1 MEFYQLTY
9 FLAAAQTQNFRK
21 AAELCLVAQ
30 SALSRQIAALEDEL
44 EVALFT
50 RNKKRVALTPAG
62 QEFALY
68 VRNAMEQLQEGQQF
82 ISELRSGQRGTIR
95 IGCIESLAT
104 AFLPALFASF
114 HQQFPHVRLKVCVNH
129 TDELVTSVEQG
140 EVELGLIL
148 DPRLQSELLII
159 KELFRQPLHLLVSA
173 QHPLAQSK
181 VSAVTLEQI
190 VAEPLLLLD
199 ETSRMGQITKR
210 IFAQRGLPIRPLVEI
225 ESVEGL
231 KEMVRQGIGVTLTL
245 PALIRPSQIGSDLML
260 LPITGLEEEFIFA
273 LVYRRVGTISR
284 AAREFIHAITQRTMP
299 EELSD
304 APTINKH
311 AAC

>member
-9 FLAAAQTQNFRK
+9 FLAAAQTQNFRR

-30 SALSRQIAALEDEL
+30 SALSRQIAALENEL
-44 EVALFT
+44 EVELFT
-50 RNKKRVALTPAG
+50 RRKKRVTLTPAG
-62 QEFALY
+62 QEFSLY

-82 ISELRSGQRGTIR
+82 LTELRAGQRGTIL

-104 AFLPALFASF
+104 ALLPSLFASF
-114 HQQFPHVRLKVCVNH
+114 NQRYPHIRLKVRVNH
-129 TDELVTSVEQG
+129 TDELITLVEQG

-148 DPRLQSELLII
+148 DPKQQSELLIV

-173 QHPLAQSK
+173 QHPLVQRK
-181 VSAVTLEQI
+181 IPAVTLEQI
-190 VAEPLLLLD
+190 ITEPLLVLD

-210 IFAQRGLPIRPLVEI
+210 ILAQRGLPIHPLVEI

-245 PALIRPSQIGSDLML
+245 PALIRPYQVGNDLML
-260 LPITGLEEEFIFA
+260 LPISGLTEEFIFA
-273 LVYRRVGTISR
+273 LVYRRIGPISR
-284 AAREFIHAITQRTMP
+284 AAREFISAISQQSMGT
-299 EELSD
+299 L
-304 APTINKH
+304 H
-311 AAC
+311 L

>member
-9 FLAAAQTQNFRK
+9 FLAAAQTQNFRR

-30 SALSRQIAALEDEL
+30 SALSRQIAALENEL
-44 EVALFT
+44 EVELFT
-50 RNKKRVALTPAG
+50 RRKKRVTLTPAG
-62 QEFALY
+62 QEFSLY

-82 ISELRSGQRGTIR
+82 LTELRAGQRGTIL

-104 AFLPALFASF
+104 ALLPSLFASF
-114 HQQFPHVRLKVCVNH
+114 HQSYPHIRLKVRVNH
-129 TDELVTSVEQG
+129 TDELITLVEQG

-148 DPRLQSELLII
+148 DPKQQSELLIV

-173 QHPLAQSK
+173 QHPLVQSK
-181 VSAVTLEQI
+181 IPAVTLEQI
-190 VAEPLLLLD
+190 ITEPLLVLD

-210 IFAQRGLPIRPLVEI
+210 ILAQRGLPIHPLVEI

-245 PALIRPSQIGSDLML
+245 PALIRPYQVGNDLML
-260 LPITGLEEEFIFA
+260 LPISGLTEEFIFA
-273 LVYRRVGTISR
+273 LVYRRIGPISR
-284 AAREFIHAITQRTMP
+284 AAREFISAISQQSMGT
-299 EELSD
+299 L
-304 APTINKH
+304 H
-311 AAC
+311 L

>member
-1 MEFYQLTY
+1 MEFHQLTY

-44 EVALFT
+44 EVALFI
-50 RNKKRVALTPAG
+50 RKNKRVILTTAG

-68 VRNAMEQLQEGQQF
+68 VRNAMEQLQEGQLF
-82 ISELRSGQRGTIR
+82 LTELQAGQRGTMR

-104 AFLPALFASF
+104 AFLPALFAVF
-114 HQQFPHVRLKVCVNH
+114 HQRYPHVRLKVRVNH
-129 TDELVTSVEQG
+129 TDELITLVEQG
-140 EVELGLIL
+140 EVELGLLL

-173 QHPLAQSK
+173 QHPLAQMK
-181 VSAVTLEQI
+181 AVAVTLGQI
-190 VAEPLLLLD
+190 VTEPFLVLD

-210 IFAQRGLPIRPLVEI
+210 IFAQRGLSVRPLVEI

-245 PALIRPSQIGSDLML
+245 PALIRPSQIGNDLVL
-260 LPITGLEEEFIFA
+260 LPIADLEEEFIFA
-273 LVYRRVGTISR
+273 LVYRRVGSISR
-284 AAREFIHAITQRTMP
+284 AAREFI
-299 EELSD
+299 S
-304 APTINKH
+304 TIAQQPMKIVQP
-311 AAC
+311 

>member
-1 MEFYQLTY
+1 MEFHQLTY

-44 EVALFT
+44 DVALFT
-50 RNKKRVALTPAG
+50 RHKKRVTLTAAG

-68 VRNAMEQLQEGQQF
+68 VRNAMEQLQEGQQLL
-82 ISELRSGQRGTIR
+82 SELRTGQRGTIM

-114 HQQFPHVRLKVCVNH
+114 HQQYPHIRLKVRVNH
-129 TDELVTSVEQG
+129 TDELITAVEQG

-159 KELFRQPLHLLVSA
+159 KELYRQPLHLLVSA
-173 QHPLAQSK
+173 KHPLARMKDSP
-181 VSAVTLEQI
+181 VTFEQI
-190 VAEPLLLLD
+190 MHEPFILLD

-210 IFAQRGLPIRPLVEI
+210 IFSQRGLSLRPLIEI

-245 PALIRPSQIGSDLML
+245 PALIRPSQIGNDLAL
-260 LPITGLEEEFIFA
+260 LPIAGLEEEFIFA
-273 LVYRRVGTISR
+273 LVYRRVGPISR
-284 AAREFIHAITQRTMP
+284 AAREFINAVVRQT
-299 EELSD
+299 
-304 APTINKH
+304 APDLP
-311 AAC
+311 

>member
-1 MEFYQLTY
+1 MEFHQLTY

-44 EVALFT
+44 EVALFI
-50 RNKKRVALTPAG
+50 REKKRVIFTPAG
-62 QEFALY
+62 QEFALH
-68 VRNAMEQLQEGQQF
+68 VRNAMEQLQQGQQF
-82 ISELRSGQRGTIR
+82 LTELRAGQRGTMY

-104 AFLPALFASF
+104 AFLPTLFATF
-114 HQQFPHVRLKVCVNH
+114 HQRYPHVRLKVRVNH
-129 TDELVTSVEQG
+129 TDELITLVEQG

-148 DPRLQSELLII
+148 DPQLQSELLII

-181 VSAVTLEQI
+181 VPAVSLEQVI
-190 VAEPLLLLD
+190 TEPLLVLD

-210 IFAQRGLPIRPLVEI
+210 IFAQRGLPVRPLVEI

-245 PALIRPSQIGSDLML
+245 PALIRPYQIGSDLVL
-260 LPITGLEEEFIFA
+260 LPITGLEEDFIFA
-273 LVYRRVGTISR
+273 LIYRRIGSISR
-284 AAREFIHAITQRTMP
+284 AAREFIN
-299 EELSD
+299 
-304 APTINKH
+304 TIAKSLFVAH
-311 AAC
+311 IAQQKDF

>member
-1 MEFYQLTY
+1 MEFHQLTY

-21 AAELCLVAQ
+21 AAELCIVAQ

-44 EVALFT
+44 EVELFT
-50 RNKKRVALTPAG
+50 RNKKRVTLTPVG

-68 VRNAMEQLQEGQQF
+68 VRNAMQQLQEGQQF
-82 ISELRSGQRGTIR
+82 LAELRTGQRGTIR

-114 HQQFPHVRLKVCVNH
+114 HQQYPNIRLKVRVNH
-129 TDELVTSVEQG
+129 TDELITSVEQG

-148 DPRLQSELLII
+148 DPRLQSELLIV

-173 QHPLAQSK
+173 QHALAQRKDSPDI
-181 VSAVTLEQI
+181 TLGQI
-190 VAEPLLLLD
+190 ATESLLLLD
-199 ETSRMGQITKR
+199 ETSRMGQITRR
-210 IFAQRGLPIRPLVEI
+210 IFTQRGLPLHPLIEI

-245 PALIRPSQIGSDLML
+245 PALIRPSQIGSDLVL
-260 LPITGLEEEFIFA
+260 LPITDLEEEFIFA
-273 LVYRRVGTISR
+273 LVYRRVGSISR
-284 AAREFIHAITQRTMP
+284 AAREFINAIVQQIV
-299 EELSD
+299 
-304 APTINKH
+304 AFKVQ
-311 AAC
+311 

>member
-30 SALSRQIAALEDEL
+30 SAMSRQIAALEDEL
-44 EVALFT
+44 EVELFT
-50 RNKKRVALTPAG
+50 RLKQRVTLTPAG

-82 ISELRSGQRGTIR
+82 LAELREGQRGTIR

-104 AFLPALFASF
+104 ALLPALFASF
-114 HQQFPHVRLKVCVNH
+114 HQHYPNIRLKVRVNH
-129 TDELVTSVEQG
+129 TDELITLVEQG

-148 DPRLQSELLII
+148 DPKQQSELLIV

-173 QHPLAQSK
+173 QHPLVQSE
-181 VSAVTLEQI
+181 VPAVILEQI
-190 VAEPLLLLD
+190 ITEPLVVLD
-199 ETSRMGQITKR
+199 ETSRMGQITAR
-210 IFAQRGLPIRPLVEI
+210 IFAQRGLPIRPLIEI

-245 PALIRPSQIGSDLML
+245 PALIRPNQIGNDLVL
-260 LPITGLEEEFIFA
+260 LPITDLTEEFIFA
-273 LVYRRVGTISR
+273 LVYRRIGSISR
-284 AAREFIHAITQRTMP
+284 AAREFISAISQQPMKTLQP
-299 EELSD
+299 
-304 APTINKH
+304 
-311 AAC
+311 

>member
-1 MEFYQLTY
+1 MEFHQLNY

-21 AAELCLVAQ
+21 AAELCIVAQ
-30 SALSRQIAALEDEL
+30 SALSRQIAMLEDEL

-50 RNKKRVALTPAG
+50 RIKKRVTLTEEG

-68 VRNAMEQLQEGQQF
+68 VRNAMEQLQEGQLF
-82 ISELRSGQRGTIR
+82 LAELRAGQRGTIR
-95 IGCIESLAT
+95 IGCIESLST
-104 AFLPALFASF
+104 SFLPALFASF
-114 HQQFPHVRLKVCVNH
+114 HQQYPNIRLKVHVNH
-129 TDELVTSVEQG
+129 TDELITFVEQG

-148 DPRLQSELLII
+148 DPRLQSELLVV

-173 QHPLAQSK
+173 QHPLVQKK
-181 VSAVTLEQI
+181 VPAVTLEQI
-190 VAEPLLLLD
+190 MTEWLLLLD

-210 IFAQRGLPIRPLVEI
+210 IFAQRGLPIHPLVEI

-245 PALIRPSQIGSDLML
+245 PALIRPSQIGNDLVL
-260 LPITGLEEEFIFA
+260 LPITNLVEEFIFA

-284 AAREFIHAITQRTMP
+284 AAREFINTISQQTIPSFPESRT
-299 EELSD
+299 
-304 APTINKH
+304 
-311 AAC
+311 

>member
-21 AAELCLVAQ
+21 AAELSLVAQ

-50 RNKKRVALTPAG
+50 RHKKRVTLTTAG

-82 ISELRSGQRGTIR
+82 LAELQAGQRGTVL
-95 IGCIESLAT
+95 IGCIESLAS

-114 HQQFPHVRLKVCVNH
+114 HQRYPHIRLKVRVSH
-129 TDELVTSVEQG
+129 TDELITAVEQG

-148 DPRLQSELLII
+148 DPRLQSELLIV
-159 KELFRQPLHLLVSA
+159 KELYRQPLHLLVSA
-173 QHPLAQSK
+173 RHPLAQMK
-181 VSAVTLEQI
+181 ASAVTWEQI
-190 VAEPLLLLD
+190 LAEPFILLD

-210 IFAQRGLPIRPLVEI
+210 IFAQRELPLHPLVEI

-245 PALIRPSQIGSDLML
+245 PALIRPSQVGNDLAL
-260 LPITGLEEEFIFA
+260 LPIAGLEEEFIFA
-273 LVYRRVGTISR
+273 LVYRRVGSISL
-284 AAREFIHAITQRTMP
+284 AAREFINTITQQTMISSPGTRT
-299 EELSD
+299 
-304 APTINKH
+304 
-311 AAC
+311 

>member
-1 MEFYQLTY
+1 MEFHQLTY

-21 AAELCLVAQ
+21 AAELCIVAQ
-30 SALSRQIAALEDEL
+30 SALSRQIAMLEDEL
-44 EVALFT
+44 EVSLFT
-50 RNKKRVALTPAG
+50 RNKKRVTLTEEG

-68 VRNAMEQLQEGQQF
+68 VRNAMEQLQEGKLF
-82 ISELRSGQRGTIR
+82 LAELRAGHRGTIR

-114 HQQFPHVRLKVCVNH
+114 HQHYPNIRLKVHVNH
-129 TDELVTSVEQG
+129 TDELITLVEQG

-148 DPRLQSELLII
+148 DPRLQSELLVV

-173 QHPLAQSK
+173 QHPLAQKK
-181 VSAVTLEQI
+181 VPAVTLEQI
-190 VAEPLLLLD
+190 MTELLLLLD

-210 IFAQRGLPIRPLVEI
+210 IFAQRGLPIHPLVEI

-245 PALIRPSQIGSDLML
+245 PALIRPSQIGNDLVL
-260 LPITGLEEEFIFA
+260 LPITNLVEEFIFA
-273 LVYRRVGTISR
+273 LVYRRVGAISR
-284 AAREFIHAITQRTMP
+284 AAREFINTISQQTVLEYEWNEKQR
-299 EELSD
+299 
-304 APTINKH
+304 
-311 AAC
+311 

>member
-9 FLAAAQTQNFRK
+9 FLAAAQTQNFRR

-30 SALSRQIAALEDEL
+30 SALSRQIAALENEL
-44 EVALFT
+44 EVELFT
-50 RNKKRVALTPAG
+50 RRKKRVTLTPAG
-62 QEFALY
+62 QEFSLY

-82 ISELRSGQRGTIR
+82 LTELRAGQRGTIL

-104 AFLPALFASF
+104 ALLPSLFASF
-114 HQQFPHVRLKVCVNH
+114 HQSYPHILLKVRVNH
-129 TDELVTSVEQG
+129 TDELITLVEQG

-148 DPRLQSELLII
+148 DPKQQSELLIV

-173 QHPLAQSK
+173 QHPLVQSK
-181 VSAVTLEQI
+181 IPAVTLEQI
-190 VAEPLLLLD
+190 ITEPLLVLD

-210 IFAQRGLPIRPLVEI
+210 ILAQRGLPIHPLVEI

-245 PALIRPSQIGSDLML
+245 PALIRPYQVGNDLML
-260 LPITGLEEEFIFA
+260 LPISGLTEEFIFA
-273 LVYRRVGTISR
+273 LVYRRIGPISR
-284 AAREFIHAITQRTMP
+284 AAREFISAISQQSMGT
-299 EELSD
+299 L
-304 APTINKH
+304 H
-311 AAC
+311 L

>member
-1 MEFYQLTY
+1 MEFHQLTY

-50 RNKKRVALTPAG
+50 RNKKRVVLTPEG

-68 VRNAMEQLQEGQQF
+68 VRNAMEQLQEGQQW
-82 ISELRSGQRGTIR
+82 LTKLQAGQRGTIR

-114 HQQFPHVRLKVCVNH
+114 HQHYPQVRLKVRVNH
-129 TDELVTSVEQG
+129 TDELITLVEQG
-140 EVELGLIL
+140 EIELGLIL
-148 DPRLQSELLII
+148 DPQLQSELLIV
-159 KELFRQPLHLLVSA
+159 KELFRQPLHLLVST
-173 QHPLAQSK
+173 QHPLAQMK
-181 VSAVTLEQI
+181 APAVTLEHVTI
-190 VAEPLLLLD
+190 EPLLLLD
-199 ETSRMGQITKR
+199 ETSRLGQITRR
-210 IFAQRGLPIRPLVEI
+210 IFAQRGLPVRPLIEI

-245 PALIRPSQIGSDLML
+245 PALIRPSQVGDDLML
-260 LPITGLEEEFIFA
+260 LPITDLPEEFIFA
-273 LVYRRVGTISR
+273 LVYRRVGSISR
-284 AAREFIHAITQRTMP
+284 AARELIN
-299 EELSD
+299 
-304 APTINKH
+304 TISQQPMKNVQPSWPKR
-311 AAC
+311 

>member
-50 RNKKRVALTPAG
+50 RQKKRVTLTPAG
-62 QEFALY
+62 QQFLVE
-68 VRNAMEQLQEGQQF
+68 LQT
-82 ISELRSGQRGTIR
+82 GQRGTIF

-114 HQQFPHVRLKVCVNH
+114 HRQYPHIRLKVRVNH
-129 TDELVTSVEQG
+129 TDELITSVEQG

-148 DPRLQSELLII
+148 DPRLQSELLIV

-173 QHPLAQSK
+173 QHPLAQRKSA
-181 VSAVTLEQI
+181 AVTLEQMMT
-190 VAEPLLLLD
+190 EPLLLLD
-199 ETSRMGQITKR
+199 ESSRMGQITKK
-210 IFAQRGLPIRPLVEI
+210 IFAQRGLPVHPLVEI

-245 PALIRPSQIGSDLML
+245 PALIRPSQIGNDLVL

-273 LVYRRVGTISR
+273 LVYRRTGSISR
-284 AAREFIHAITQRTMP
+284 AAREFINTITLQTMSASP
-299 EELSD
+299 G
-304 APTINKH
+304 T
-311 AAC
+311 

>member
-44 EVALFT
+44 EVALFA
-50 RNKKRVALTPAG
+50 RNKKRVTLTLEG
-62 QEFALY
+62 QQFALY
-68 VRNAMEQLQEGQQF
+68 VRNALEQLQEGQQF
-82 ISELRSGQRGTIR
+82 LTELKAGQRGTIR

-104 AFLPALFASF
+104 SFLPALFASF
-114 HQQFPHVRLKVCVNH
+114 HQQYPYIRLKVHVNH
-129 TDELVTSVEQG
+129 TNELITSVEQG

-148 DPRLQSELLII
+148 DPRLESELLIV

-173 QHPLAQSK
+173 RHPLAQTK
-181 VSAVTLEQI
+181 APVTLQHI
-190 VAEPLLLLD
+190 TTEPFLLLD

-210 IFAQRGLPIRPLVEI
+210 IFAQRGLPLHPLIEI

-231 KEMVRQGIGVTLTL
+231 KEMVRLGTGVTLTL
-245 PALIRPSQIGSDLML
+245 PALIRPAQIDKDLVL
-260 LPITGLEEEFIFA
+260 LPVVDLTEAFIFA
-273 LVYRRVGTISR
+273 LVYRRVGPISR
-284 AAREFIHAITQRTMP
+284 AAREFINAITREAGQ
-299 EELSD
+299 
-304 APTINKH
+304 K
-311 AAC
+311 